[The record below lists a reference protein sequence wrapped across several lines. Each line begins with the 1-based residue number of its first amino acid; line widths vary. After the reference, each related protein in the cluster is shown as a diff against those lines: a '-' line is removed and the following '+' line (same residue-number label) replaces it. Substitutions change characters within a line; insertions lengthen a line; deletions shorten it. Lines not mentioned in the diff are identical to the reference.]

1 MMQNM
6 IAKKVIK
13 DLIKTLN
20 KYDMNYRLNIKDIN
34 IKNNKLFNKNIVI
47 SMNVKQIINNYI
59 YNRKMNII

>member
-20 KYDMNYRLNIKDIN
+20 KYNMNYRLNIKDIN

-47 SMNVKQIINNYI
+47 SMNVETNN
-59 YNRKMNII
+59 K

>member
-1 MMQNM
+1 MQNM

-20 KYDMNYRLNIKDIN
+20 KYDMNYRVNIKDIN

-47 SMNVKQIINNYI
+47 SMSVVQAINNYI

>member
-6 IAKKVIK
+6 ITKKVIK

-20 KYDMNYRLNIKDIN
+20 KYNMNYRVNIKNIN

-47 SMNVKQIINNYI
+47 SMNVETS
-59 YNRKMNII
+59 NR